1 MTVFLLL
8 DGMPFY
14 EGDEKLWL
22 QYKAELE
29 KEAELKLQHEVG
41 DNPAQQLSEYF
52 PDAKFTFP
60 DTFEKP
66 DIADFFV
73 CSISVEGT
81 TYEGSGTSKK
91 DAKNDAAAS
100 VLNDLERKGILRQK
114 DLEMENKKQ
123 EKEEKK
129 RAKDG
134 TERKPTVYKSA
145 VAKLNDNFQNIE
157 YKFLSETPL
166 KNTRITAFTVAVSI
180 KGRHYVGVGKN
191 KRMAKLDAAEK
202 VLRALGMW
210 TEQDEQAKERVKTEE
225 DDSDVVESNQGGW
238 NSGQDQHC
246 WGSGWGQPVTWNS
259 GSNQYMGYEN
269 NGPWGYGGGYYGRE
283 GVWGQ
288 MGVNQGGHFET
299 IQPMMKEIMGSMF
312 ENAFGNN
319 PWKADSGIGGNSAPY
334 GGTDGSGSSQW
345 DTTPGTHLGNK
356 TDGNGRG
363 PTADPAMHTSAEN
376 SSSLLNS
383 QYTGMKGIRVSTD
396 HVANSK
402 ETPEGKSGKL
412 SKYPNFRS
420 AGYDTGF
427 MPSHANQTT
436 ASSLGQKQFSQPQ
449 PSNYGPYGTPIN
461 PSVAGNQNASFQNF
475 RSVKDGVGTGAL
487 TSNTAK
493 NSQGGSFAKDQ
504 CKTPF
509 QNTGIYNAGASG
521 SLQNSSTSS
530 GVYSYGSTENLLDRG
545 HGSSTGTSG
554 TGMYSDFGNSSYQG
568 YPMASRTDG
577 FQSGHLT
584 NSFTIGGGNTPSGYN
599 SSSYSSGGSNFQSSG
614 TNYNYSDTGG
624 NTVVQATSVPAT
636 VYQSNQVNYSTN
648 FQADTGNSAA
658 LTSFSSG
665 SFQENAGGTNY
676 VTDGNN
682 SGFYGMFGG
691 GYPHQSQGY
700 DFGYNSSGSYNM
712 NTGYEL
718 DGCQNTNSGYSYEY
732 SASSAGTDSYYTN
745 MNRTTW

>member
-1 MTVFLLL
+1 MLSL

-52 PDAKFTFP
+52 PDAKFNFP
-60 DTFEKP
+60 NTFEKP

-81 TYEGSGTSKK
+81 TYEGSGTSKR

-100 VLNDLERKGILRQK
+100 VLNDLERKGILKQK
-114 DLEMENKKQ
+114 ELEMENRKQ
-123 EKEEKK
+123 EREEKK
-129 RAKDG
+129 KAKDG
-134 TERKPTVYKSA
+134 TERKATAYKSA

-157 YKFLSETPL
+157 YKFLSEAPL
-166 KNTRITAFTVAVSI
+166 KNMRITAFTVAVSI

-202 VLRALGMW
+202 VLRDLGMW

-225 DDSDVVESNQGGW
+225 DDLDIVESNQGSW
-238 NSGQDQHC
+238 NSGQDQQC
-246 WGSGWGQPVTWNS
+246 WGSGWGGQALNWNS
-259 GSNQYMGYEN
+259 GANQYMGYDN
-269 NGPWGYGGGYYGRE
+269 NVSWGYSGGYYGRE

-319 PWKADSGIGGNSAPY
+319 PWKADSSIGVDSAPY
-334 GGTDGSGSSQW
+334 GGTDRNGSKW
-345 DTTPGTHLGNK
+345 DTNSGTHLGNK
-356 TDGNGRG
+356 ADGNSCGS
-363 PTADPAMHTSAEN
+363 TADSAMHTSSAEN
-376 SSSLLNS
+376 SSLLLNS
-383 QYTGMKGIRVSTD
+383 QSGMKSGRLTTD
-396 HVANSK
+396 HVAHSK
-402 ETPEGKSGKL
+402 KTPEDKSGKL

-427 MPSHANQTT
+427 TLSHTDQAA
-436 ASSLGQKQFSQPQ
+436 ASSLAQKQFSQPQ

-475 RSVKDGVGTGAL
+475 RSLKDGVVSGAQ
-487 TSNTAK
+487 TTNTA
-493 NSQGGSFAKDQ
+493 NSQSGLFAKDQ
-504 CKTPF
+504 RRAPF
-509 QNTGIYNAGASG
+509 QSTGIYTAGASG
-521 SLQNSSTSS
+521 SLQNPSTSS

-545 HGSSTGTSG
+545 HGNSTGTCG
-554 TGMYSDFGNSSYQG
+554 AGMYSDFGNSSYQG
-568 YPMASRTDG
+568 YPTTCRADG
-577 FQSGHLT
+577 FQPGNSA

-614 TNYNYSDTGG
+614 TNYNYSGTGG
-624 NTVVQATSVPAT
+624 NTVAQATSSVPAT

-648 FQADTGNSAA
+648 FQADTGNSATV
-658 LTSFSSG
+658 TSFSSG
-665 SFQENAGGTNY
+665 SFQENAGGSNY
-676 VTDGNN
+676 MTDGS
-682 SGFYGMFGG
+682 SGFYGMYGSGFQ
-691 GYPHQSQGY
+691 HQSQGY

-718 DGCQNTNSGYSYEY
+718 DSCQNTNSGYSYEY
-732 SASSAGTDSYYTN
+732 SGPSAGTDSYYTN